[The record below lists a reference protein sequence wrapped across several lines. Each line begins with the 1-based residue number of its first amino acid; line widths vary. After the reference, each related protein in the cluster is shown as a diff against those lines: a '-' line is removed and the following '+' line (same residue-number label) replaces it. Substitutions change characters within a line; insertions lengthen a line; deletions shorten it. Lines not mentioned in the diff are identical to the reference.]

1 MAPKLNNKLTI
12 HKLAADLGLRPSDSP
27 VEGIVNYCRRK
38 MKSFLRDFSECSTP
52 AQLAEFA
59 ANKLG
64 TLLVEI
70 HSDGDLAAIR
80 RDYLERGERG
90 FVNLEDE
97 LAGEVYGVTLKRQ
110 HRNDWEQP
118 YISLID
124 CRGRKAQRK
133 YHTKW
138 HELGHLLI
146 LTDQGRLA
154 FRRTHDPAIPK
165 SAEESIVDVIAG
177 EFSFYEP
184 LLRPFMEGEISFEK
198 IEAIRCEHCP
208 EASIYSAI
216 LNLSKIWPLPCI
228 WLEAALAHKKGDQS
242 HNQESF
248 SFKPVPAMKLR
259 AIHVSPNARA
269 REVGLTMIPN
279 WRVPKSSIIYR
290 VFEAAQSDEAVEDL
304 AAWESSDGSR
314 LNARRVRVKAK
325 KVGDS
330 VHALV
335 VPVS

>member
-1 MAPKLNNKLTI
+1 MAPTLNKKLTI
-12 HKLAADLGLRPSDSP
+12 HKLAADLGLRPSESP

-38 MKSFLRDFSECSTP
+38 MKSFLRDFPECSTP
-52 AQLAEFA
+52 AQLADFA

-70 HSDGDLAAIR
+70 HSDSDLADIR
-80 RDYLERGERG
+80 RDYVERGERG
-90 FVNLEDE
+90 FVTLEGE
-97 LAGEVYGVTLKRQ
+97 LVGEVYGVTLKRQ

-118 YISLID
+118 YVSLID

-184 LLRPFMEGEISFEK
+184 MLRPFMKGEISFEK

-216 LNLSKIWPLPCI
+216 LNLSKVWPLPCI

-242 HNQESF
+242 PNQESF

-325 KVGDS
+325 RVGDS

-335 VPVS
+335 MPVN

>member
-1 MAPKLNNKLTI
+1 MAPTLNKKLTI
-12 HKLAADLGLRPSDSP
+12 HKLAADLGLRPSESP

-38 MKSFLRDFSECSTP
+38 MKSFLRDFPECSTP
-52 AQLAEFA
+52 AQLADFA

-70 HSDGDLAAIR
+70 HSDSDLADIR
-80 RDYLERGERG
+80 RDYVERGERG
-90 FVNLEDE
+90 FVTLEGE
-97 LAGEVYGVTLKRQ
+97 LVGEVYGVTLKRQ

-118 YISLID
+118 YVSLID

-184 LLRPFMEGEISFEK
+184 MLRPFMKGEISFEK

-216 LNLSKIWPLPCI
+216 LKLSKVWPLPCI

-242 HNQESF
+242 PNQESF

-325 KVGDS
+325 RVGDS

-335 VPVS
+335 MPVN

>member
-1 MAPKLNNKLTI
+1 MAPTLNKKLTI
-12 HKLAADLGLRPSDSP
+12 HKLAADLGLRPSESP

-38 MKSFLRDFSECSTP
+38 MKSFLRDFPECSTP
-52 AQLAEFA
+52 AQLADFA

-70 HSDGDLAAIR
+70 HSDSDLADIR

-90 FVNLEDE
+90 FVTLEGE
-97 LAGEVYGVTLKRQ
+97 LVGEVYGVTLKRQ

-118 YISLID
+118 DVSLID

-184 LLRPFMEGEISFEK
+184 LLRPFMDGEISFEK

-228 WLEAALAHKKGDQS
+228 WLEAALAHKKGDQTP
-242 HNQESF
+242 NQESF

-259 AIHVSPNARA
+259 AIHVSPNAHA

-279 WRVPKSSIIYR
+279 WRVPKSSIIHR

-314 LNARRVRVKAK
+314 LNARRVLVKAK

-335 VPVS
+335 VPVN